1 MSVGGRKKSKSVR
14 MSVDFSSAAEDD
26 ALYGQNDPTTVVN
39 HDHGAVPT
47 FVVSNGDPAKGEGV
61 SNGSLVTGGGGC
73 GGKFT
78 LGETDPLLIMAAS
91 YFVQEL
97 LYKAQIEAQRRLAK
111 GVQVKKSMRNNHMLL
126 DLHIRVLFTL
136 ILLAVSSY
144 SKCSKIMLFRESIF
158 ELCWSIDC
166 YRAKKNVCK

>member
-26 ALYGQNDPTTVVN
+26 AFYGKNDPTTVVN
-39 HDHGAVPT
+39 HDHGPVPT

-111 GVQVKKSMRNNHMLL
+111 GVQVN
-126 DLHIRVLFTL
+126 
-136 ILLAVSSY
+136 
-144 SKCSKIMLFRESIF
+144 
-158 ELCWSIDC
+158 
-166 YRAKKNVCK
+166 